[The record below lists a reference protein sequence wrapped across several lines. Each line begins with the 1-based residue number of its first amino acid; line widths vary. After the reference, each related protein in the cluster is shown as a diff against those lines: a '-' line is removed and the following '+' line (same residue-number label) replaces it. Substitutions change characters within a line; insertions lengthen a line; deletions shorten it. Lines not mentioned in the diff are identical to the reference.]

1 MSSAYSRVAT
11 LFYLELINHLKQRIH
26 SFPYSMDITLATSEK
41 QQADIRI
48 VEVNNKKN
56 ARSRRKSR
64 NQELKTINQNKQLI
78 ITCYVDSNR
87 VRRVRCH

>member
-11 LFYLELINHLKQRIH
+11 LFYLELINHLKQRLH
-26 SFPYSMDITLATSEK
+26 LFPYSMDITLATSEK

-48 VEVNNKKN
+48 VEVNIKKN

-64 NQELKTINQNKQLI
+64 NQESKTINQNKQLI
-78 ITCYVDSNR
+78 ITCYVDINR